1 MRQAFIQWNC
11 GRKLYAIAK
20 VSTAGL
26 LQDTQHK
33 CHWDLLPPK
42 MELQLARNTKN
53 AHAAHTPVCMN
64 MQYMTSRAAALLIR
78 ESKGLLVARQQP
90 GPVPSHLLTTT
101 KNLSDCVLAAIRAWD
116 KGAEG
121 MGRGE
126 KGHGE
131 GKFRRNRGMPQARE
145 RRHTTNSLQALT
157 AGAVTRSKHPP
168 CLQVRSG

>member
-116 KGAEG
+116 KRAQRDGEGWKGAWGGGFPEDQG
-121 MGRGE
+121 NAAGRGE
-126 KGHGE
+126 
-131 GKFRRNRGMPQARE
+131 P
-145 RRHTTNSLQALT
+145 
-157 AGAVTRSKHPP
+157 AVMTRSRHSP
-168 CLQVRSG
+168 CLQVRLV